1 MQKYSKTLNIFQQ
14 LFDSSDN
21 LFNVL
26 TVTVRSSAW
35 IFKSNGLVSNLTEGS
50 TLRIRWINKSFNMTN
65 PAATPKY

>member
-14 LFDSSDN
+14 FFDSSDN

-50 TLRIRWINKSFNMTN
+50 TLRIRWIDKSLNMTN